1 MNLFQDEATGQR
13 LRRVLSVLML
23 VVLIPVF
30 VVALYN
36 RPSADDYVY
45 AAQTYAAVKSGAGW
59 GGVLNAA
66 LETDLYFYNNWQGL
80 YVSAFLL
87 ALQPAIFGG
96 QWYAVTTVLVVGLLF
111 VGAWGLSSALRGR
124 FWPGRRAPVLFA
136 ALMFTFAVV
145 QGMPNQVEG
154 LYWYNGAMNYIPFFA
169 LTMLL
174 VSLLVRTYTAE
185 SRGVKVLFTL
195 LGCVLCAL
203 IAGGHHVVIL
213 LALMLLAFAVVAFAR
228 KKMAWPVAPLLV
240 CLGGLYLNITSPG
253 TQVRMSGFS
262 SASMPEAIIKSFILA
277 ALSILRWMDLPLICL
292 LLLFTPLFLRLVR
305 NPEIPPETFRRPWLP
320 AALTFL
326 LVWGMIWLP
335 SYTMGGIGPGRLINV
350 VWITFLIGLLVSW
363 AVFLG
368 WLVRIRE
375 VGERFAFSR
384 LTFKQGAVIGSAL
397 VLCIACIGGHT
408 VKEGLDNRFATSLE
422 AAWELAN
429 GTPQAYAAAL
439 DEREAILADPEV
451 TDAVIRPLTEE
462 ERPALL
468 FFSDVT
474 PGPDNWGLTEYYGK
488 ESVYVEEPQQ

>member
-13 LRRVLSVLML
+13 LRRVLGVLML

-59 GGVLNAA
+59 GEVLNAA

-111 VGAWGLSSALRGR
+111 VGAWGLSSALLGR

-174 VSLLVRTYTAE
+174 VSLLVRTYTAKA
-185 SRGVKVLFTL
+185 RGVKVLFTL

-228 KKMAWPVAPLLV
+228 KKMAWPLHL
-240 CLGGLYLNITSPG
+240 CWS
-253 TQVRMSGFS
+253 
-262 SASMPEAIIKSFILA
+262 
-277 ALSILRWMDLPLICL
+277 
-292 LLLFTPLFLRLVR
+292 
-305 NPEIPPETFRRPWLP
+305 
-320 AALTFL
+320 
-326 LVWGMIWLP
+326 VWAG
-335 SYTMGGIGPGRLINV
+335 
-350 VWITFLIGLLVSW
+350 
-363 AVFLG
+363 
-368 WLVRIRE
+368 
-375 VGERFAFSR
+375 
-384 LTFKQGAVIGSAL
+384 
-397 VLCIACIGGHT
+397 CI
-408 VKEGLDNRFATSLE
+408 
-422 AAWELAN
+422 
-429 GTPQAYAAAL
+429 
-439 DEREAILADPEV
+439 
-451 TDAVIRPLTEE
+451 
-462 ERPALL
+462 
-468 FFSDVT
+468 
-474 PGPDNWGLTEYYGK
+474 
-488 ESVYVEEPQQ
+488 